1 MQDPDKDISH
11 VVALLTTSAHP
22 GAHKAAVERFFT
34 SDAGLKH
41 PLCVVTRGPNS
52 RCEILGA
59 YQWYRI
65 LSPRAVV
72 EVKEIVYNRRKN
84 VLFLEVVQR
93 FRVRWSPFP
102 PIPARSIVRL
112 DLEERDGL
120 HYIVLEEDLF
130 HPVDVAA
137 LVIPP
142 LKPFVSLALRASN
155 FVHYIGAGIAQN
167 VGVWKPEPVRTIV
180 TA

>member
-1 MQDPDKDISH
+1 MRRYKGSELEMRDTGCLSVFRDCI
-11 VVALLTTSAHP
+11 
-22 GAHKAAVERFFT
+22 
-34 SDAGLKH
+34 GLC
-41 PLCVVTRGPNS
+41 LSTELFS
-52 RCEILGA
+52 R
-59 YQWYRI
+59 WYRI

-167 VGVWKPEPVRTIV
+167 VGVWKPEPVRTTV